1 MLMDIQI
8 WLIEIAKSLGKLF
21 LNPMLYWG
29 IMLVLLAGS
38 KRIRRERKQF
48 GFKVFPMFSE
58 LKGTWLSAILI
69 GLLLSILFVGIGIVF
84 PYSSILLL
92 SVIVVL
98 LSLHMKFTL
107 LSASYTIGLTYF
119 IILLSPLLLQY
130 QSYIDPN
137 IFAHTPLTGLA
148 ILLGLLLIVEAFF
161 LKKIDRND
169 TFPELVKSERGR
181 WVGQHRLKKLMII
194 PFFVL
199 IPSGLI
205 TSYIPFWPYFSIGE
219 ETYSLLLVP
228 FLLGFDITVRR
239 QLSGYVASRLGHLI
253 TLLGFIVLFVA
264 LGSIYI
270 PLLSFIAVI
279 VALIGREYILYQHK
293 VLEEHKKGYFTQ
305 VNEGLKVL
313 SIMPHTPG
321 ANLGILVGE
330 TITKVNGIP
339 VHTVGEFYE
348 SLQASGA
355 YFKLDVIDDAGEV
368 RFVQSAFYAGDHHKL
383 GLIFTEE
390 PYYEKRIG

>member
-355 YFKLDVIDDAGEV
+355 YFKLDVIDDDGEV